1 VANFLDEQGVAAPH
15 LAGNS
20 LGGWVALEL
29 ADIHPVASLA
39 LLSPAGLWR
48 KGSPLY
54 DRVSLRAIRW
64 FAKHAGAPLSHVVG
78 SRLGRRLV
86 LQQTH
91 GRPARISPD
100 YARTALRDMGTCA
113 AFEATMRASEVRR
126 YERLPIDAP
135 VTVAFGS
142 RDFILLPWQSR
153 HIERLPPGTH
163 VGSLPRCGH
172 VPMADDPPAVV
183 ALVAAATARALTERP

>member
-1 VANFLDEQGVAAPH
+1 
-15 LAGNS
+15 
-20 LGGWVALEL
+20 
-29 ADIHPVASLA
+29 
-39 LLSPAGLWR
+39 
-48 KGSPLY
+48 
-54 DRVSLRAIRW
+54 
-64 FAKHAGAPLSHVVG
+64 
-78 SRLGRRLV
+78 
-86 LQQTH
+86 
-91 GRPARISPD
+91 
-100 YARTALRDMGTCA
+100 
-113 AFEATMRASEVRR
+113 MRASEVRR